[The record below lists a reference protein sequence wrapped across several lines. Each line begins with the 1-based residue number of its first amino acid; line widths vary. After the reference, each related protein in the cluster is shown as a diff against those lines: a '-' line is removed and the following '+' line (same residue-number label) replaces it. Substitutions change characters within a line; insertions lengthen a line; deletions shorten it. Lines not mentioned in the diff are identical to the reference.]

1 MLRDDPNIQKSIF
14 YRLLMTAF
22 FLKEKFCKKDEFE
35 AIKTYFN
42 INFPIFLGKYTTE
55 WLLLAEPDVSFIT
68 PRLLNQKF
76 AELKDIYERMTS
88 AEQVKD
94 EEDPEL
100 DDFNKLVEEL
110 GEEAGRVE

>member
-1 MLRDDPNIQKSIF
+1 
-14 YRLLMTAF
+14 MTAF
-22 FLKEKFCKKDEFE
+22 YLKEKFCKRDEFE

-76 AELKDIYERMTS
+76 SELKDIYEKMSS
-88 AEQVKD
+88 AEAQLN
-94 EEDPEL
+94 EEEPEL
-100 DDFNKLVEEL
+100 DQLRK
-110 GEEAGRVE
+110 